1 MRRQDVRN
9 DERVPKHLVKYYLS
23 VSVRAFLD
31 KINIC
36 IGRLSKEDFPPCC
49 KWDSFNLVKT

>member
-1 MRRQDVRN
+1 MLEMMKGCPN
-9 DERVPKHLVKYYLS
+9 IWSNITLS

-36 IGRLSKEDFPPCC
+36 IGRLSKEDFPPCF